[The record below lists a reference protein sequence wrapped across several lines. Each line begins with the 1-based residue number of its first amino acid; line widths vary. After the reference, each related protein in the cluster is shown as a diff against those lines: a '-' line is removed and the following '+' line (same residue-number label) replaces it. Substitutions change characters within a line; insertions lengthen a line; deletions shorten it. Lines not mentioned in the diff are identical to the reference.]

1 MWHSA
6 VDIRCI
12 DFVAITAA
20 YNWEP
25 YLALMLG
32 TAMAIQFAAGDTSVG
47 FGPNGCA
54 PTGPTHSSAP
64 MSPPTTILHNAA
76 LMRMLLSYVFL
87 L

>member
-32 TAMAIQFAAGDTSVG
+32 TAMAIQFAAGDTSVD
-47 FGPNGCA
+47 
-54 PTGPTHSSAP
+54 SAGELP
-64 MSPPTTILHNAA
+64 QVHQASHCVTQSRSLE
-76 LMRMLLSYVFL
+76 VQ
-87 L
+87 

>member
-32 TAMAIQFAAGDTSVG
+32 TAMAIQFAAGDTSVD
-47 FGPNGCA
+47 
-54 PTGPTHSSAP
+54 SAGE
-64 MSPPTTILHNAA
+64 L
-76 LMRMLLSYVFL
+76 
-87 L
+87 